1 MVEEVEIIMF
11 NSNSIHSPATR
22 VCGFVTL
29 TRFKFTNCL

>member
-11 NSNSIHSPATR
+11 NSNSIHSTATR